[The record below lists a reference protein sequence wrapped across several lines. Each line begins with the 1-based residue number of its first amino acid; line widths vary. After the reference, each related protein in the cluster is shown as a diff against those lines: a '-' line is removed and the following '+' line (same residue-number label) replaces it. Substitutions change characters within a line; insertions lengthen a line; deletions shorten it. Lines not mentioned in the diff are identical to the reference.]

1 MKAKDTLFL
10 IKKATG
16 TYFSEKSMVL
26 TKICDMLLLLRYIF
40 DEKYL
45 YRFRVKI
52 MNNMNSSLHLDL
64 PMIWGLQI
72 VDR

>member
-1 MKAKDTLFL
+1 MKAKDTLLL

-16 TYFSEKSMVL
+16 SYFSEKSMVL
-26 TKICDMLLLLRYIF
+26 TKICDMLRYIF

-52 MNNMNSSLHLDL
+52 MNNMSSSLHLDL
-64 PMIWGLQI
+64 RMIWCLQI
-72 VDR
+72 VDC

>member
-1 MKAKDTLFL
+1 MKAKDTLLL

-16 TYFSEKSMVL
+16 SYFSEKRMVL
-26 TKICDMLLLLRYIF
+26 TKICDMLHHII

-52 MNNMNSSLHLDL
+52 MNNVNSSLNLDL
-64 PMIWGLQI
+64 HVI
-72 VDR
+72 